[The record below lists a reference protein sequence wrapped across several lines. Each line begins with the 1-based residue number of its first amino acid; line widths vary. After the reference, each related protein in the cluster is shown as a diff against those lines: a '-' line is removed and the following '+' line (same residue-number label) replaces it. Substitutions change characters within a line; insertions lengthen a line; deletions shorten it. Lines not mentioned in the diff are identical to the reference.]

1 MQSCYLYECVSR
13 LESLLSIQTLLKGA
27 ESRGPVMTHKEGA
40 ETWAQHRPE
49 TKAEEKLEAALGSSS
64 LSKANDK
71 IRERSRLKESFFD
84 ETKLVTTRGNAPVSP
99 KTERR
104 SLGLEIGLQ
113 NCRCLDTEIA

>member
-40 ETWAQHRPE
+40 ETRAQHRPE

-71 IRERSRLKESFFD
+71 VRERSRLKESFFD
-84 ETKLVTTRGNAPVSP
+84 ETKLVTMRGNAPVSP

-104 SLGLEIGLQ
+104 SLGLVIGLQ
-113 NCRCLDTEIA
+113 NFMFLVIEIA